1 GWRVS
6 TICRRCQRQNLHSKH
21 MNWLAAQKA
30 WKAIGLNVSAA
41 WMQQHSKKLS
51 DWYWDLEQDPHWKIK
66 KPQFAAGASG
76 KGATTDGDDTRP
88 VTFALSPDEPDLQ
101 TNPNQTQ
108 DAPRRGAH
116 MPNIHDSFPSR
127 YMKCEDLKGKKLK
140 VIIESVNFEV
150 IRKNED

>member
-1 GWRVS
+1 KAQRDSLPTLRPSRQIFAAGHRATMYSELWNCVACQGRTAQPKILRGRAGGWRVS

-30 WKAIGLNVSAA
+30 WKAIALNVSAA

-101 TNPNQTQ
+101 TNPN
-108 DAPRRGAH
+108 
-116 MPNIHDSFPSR
+116 
-127 YMKCEDLKGKKLK
+127 
-140 VIIESVNFEV
+140 
-150 IRKNED
+150 